1 MLLSTTL
8 QYLSTALPCISI
20 LYYLLSGSSI
30 HTLWRMLEVCGSP
43 DNFNLLCHT
52 LGMLQLC

>member
-20 LYYLLSGSSI
+20 PNPVLFIECQLHMHALEDAGGVWLS
-30 HTLWRMLEVCGSP
+30 
-43 DNFNLLCHT
+43 
-52 LGMLQLC
+52 